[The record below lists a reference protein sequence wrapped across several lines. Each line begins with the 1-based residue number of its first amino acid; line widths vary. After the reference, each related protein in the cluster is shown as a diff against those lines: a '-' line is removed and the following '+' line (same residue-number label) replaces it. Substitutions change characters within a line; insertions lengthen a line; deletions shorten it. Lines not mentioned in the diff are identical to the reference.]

1 MDVIQMSLFLTL
13 NRFLHKE
20 ILQLVFPCD
29 LELLYFFRIFVFVFD
44 GLKMSLSAFHCVNLV
59 ISTLKGHSVFSV
71 FLRLLA
77 SSYIF

>member
-29 LELLYFFRIFVFVFD
+29 LELLYFFRFFVFVFD
-44 GLKMSLSAFHCVNLV
+44 GLKISLSAFHCVNFNFNTKKD
-59 ISTLKGHSVFSV
+59 TLIFTV
-71 FLRLLA
+71 FLLLLT

>member
-13 NRFLHKE
+13 NRILHKE

-29 LELLYFFRIFVFVFD
+29 LELLYCFRIFVFVFD

-59 ISTLKGHSVFSV
+59 ISALKRTLYFFR
-71 FLRLLA
+71 FLALTD
-77 SSYIF
+77 I

>member
-44 GLKMSLSAFHCVNLV
+44 GLEMSLSAFHCVNLV
-59 ISTLKGHSVFSV
+59 ISTLKGTLYFFR
-71 FLRLLA
+71 FLALTG
-77 SSYIF
+77 I